1 MQALFLLGLL
11 SAYAHAQTIDFNREI
26 RPILSDR
33 CFTCHGPDAAERK
46 ANLRLDLESDAKRKA
61 ILPGNATS
69 SPLYQRITA
78 TNALRMPPAY
88 AGHKKLADREIA
100 LIERW
105 IREGAKWQSHWAF
118 TSPQKPAIPTTR
130 NTAWPRNNI
139 DRFLLAR
146 LEKEG
151 LAPSPEAS
159 KETLI
164 RRLSL
169 DITGLPPTPAELAA
183 FLADKS
189 PAAYENLVDR
199 LFASPHYGER
209 MAVDWL
215 DAARYADTHG
225 YQVDPEKE
233 MWAWRDWVVNAFN
246 RNQTFDQFTIDQMAG
261 DLLPNPTL
269 DQRIATGFHRNHR
282 VNTEAGSIAAE
293 FHVENI
299 VDRISTVGTVW
310 LGLTV
315 GCSRCHDHKFDPLTM
330 RDFYSLFAFFNNV
343 PEVGTGG
350 PRDGRGNLQPVMK
363 LPAPELEA
371 QLAAVQYKLTA
382 ARSELKSIE
391 TRLAPAQTAWESKAL
406 AHQPRWHT
414 LEARDLKSREGVLFE
429 KQNDGSYFASGP
441 KPDRDVITVTAQTH
455 LRDITAFRLELIPD
469 PRLPAGGSGRGPNG
483 RAVITLFEA
492 QQARLAEPSKL
503 RPLDLA
509 TATASYASPESV
521 LIRVLR
527 PMQQLTRGWS
537 VEPELDKPHSLV
549 LEPRQLTG
557 YAGGTAFTFK
567 IGNEYGAAHLLGRF
581 RLSVTDDPYPDFP
594 SEDVTAALRTAPA
607 ARTPEEQTLL
617 RRYYLQ
623 RQPER
628 RVINDTITRLNTQ
641 RTAIENKIPSTMI
654 MKEMGVPRDTFVLT
668 RGAYEKRAEKVTA
681 ATPAFLPPLPT
692 DAPKNRL
699 GLAQWLVS
707 PSNPLTARVMV
718 NRLWQMYFG
727 NGLVRTAEDFGSQ
740 GIPPTHPELLDY
752 LATEFVRSGWDRKAL
767 QKQIVMSAAY
777 RQSAKATPELLEKD
791 PENLLLARGA
801 RFRLPAETIRDQA
814 LAVAGLLQ
822 PKMGG
827 PPVKPY
833 QPDGLWEQLS
843 VIDDRKLYIRSTGD
857 DLWRRSLYTYWK
869 RTVPPPSMTT
879 FDAPTRE
886 FCVVK
891 RTRSSTPLQA
901 LALLNDETYVE
912 AARVLAQRMLREG
925 GPTPSAR
932 IAHGFRLATSR
943 TPSTAEIA
951 VLSAG
956 LERRLA
962 AYKQDSAAVTQLLAA
977 GEAPRD
983 ASLPQPELAAYTT
996 LAAVILNL
1004 DEVVT
1009 RQ

>member
-1 MQALFLLGLL
+1 MQALLLLALL
-11 SAYAHAQTIDFNREI
+11 SASAPSQTVDFNREI

-46 ANLRLDLESDAKRKA
+46 ANLRLDLEAEAKKKV
-61 ILPGNATS
+61 ILPGNAQS
-69 SPLYQRITA
+69 SELYKRIAA

-88 AGHKKLADREIA
+88 AGHKKLSDREIS

-105 IREGAKWQSHWAF
+105 IKEGAKWQSHWAY
-118 TSPQKPAIPTTR
+118 TAPQRPAIPVVR
-130 NTAWPRNNI
+130 HKAWPRNDI

-151 LAPSPEAS
+151 LLPSPEAP
-159 KETLI
+159 KQTLI

-169 DITGLPPTPAELAA
+169 DITGLPPTPAEVAA
-183 FLADKS
+183 FLADTS
-189 PAAYENLVDR
+189 PSAYEKLVDR
-199 LFASPHYGER
+199 LFASARYGER

-225 YQVDPEKE
+225 YQVDPQKE

-246 RNQTFDQFTIDQMAG
+246 RNQPFDRFTIDQMAG

-269 DQRIATGFHRNHR
+269 DQRVATGFHRNHR

-299 VDRISTVGTVW
+299 VDRISTIGTVW
-310 LGLTV
+310 MGLTV
-315 GCSRCHDHKFDPLTM
+315 GCARCHDHKFDPLTM

-363 LPAPELEA
+363 LPSPELES
-371 QLAAVQYKLTA
+371 QLAAIESKLAA
-382 ARSELKSIE
+382 ARAEMKAME
-391 TRLAPAQTAWESKAL
+391 AKLAPGQAEWESKRL
-406 AHQPRWHT
+406 SHQPHWRT
-414 LEARDLKSREGVLFE
+414 LEAGELQSREGVLFE
-429 KQNDGSYFASGP
+429 KQNDGSYFASGS
-441 KPDRDVITVTAQTH
+441 KPERDVITFSAETT
-455 LRDITAFRLELIPD
+455 LRNITAFRLELIPD
-469 PRLPAGGSGRGPNG
+469 PRLPGGGSGRGPNG

-492 QQARLAEPSKL
+492 QQARLTEPARL
-503 RPLDLA
+503 RSLDLA

-527 PMQQLTRGWS
+527 PMQQLSRGWS
-537 VEPELDKPHSLV
+537 VEPELNKPHSLV
-549 LEPRQLTG
+549 IEPRLLTG
-557 YAGGTAFTFK
+557 FAEGTRFTFK
-567 IGNEYGAAHLLGRF
+567 IGNEYGASHLLGRF
-581 RLSVTDDPYPDFP
+581 RLSVTDDPYPDYP
-594 SEDVTAALRTAPA
+594 SEEVIAALNTAPA
-607 ARTPEEQTLL
+607 NRTSEDATLL

-623 RQPER
+623 RRPER
-628 RVINDTITRLNTQ
+628 RAINDTVSRLSTQ
-641 RTAIENKIPSTMI
+641 RTAIDNKIPSTMV
-654 MKEMGVPRDTFVLT
+654 MKEMGIPRDTFVLL
-668 RGAYEKRAEKVTA
+668 RGAYEKRGDKVTA
-681 ATPAFLPPLPT
+681 ATPSFLPPLPA

-699 GLAQWLVS
+699 GLAQWLVT
-707 PSNPLTARVMV
+707 PSNPLTSRVMV

-752 LATEFVRSGWDRKAL
+752 LATQFVRSGWDMKAL

-777 RQSAKATPELLEKD
+777 RQSAKATPILLEKD
-791 PENLLLARGA
+791 PENHLMARGA
-801 RFRLPAETIRDQA
+801 RFRLPAEMIRDQA
-814 LAVAGLLQ
+814 LAIAGLLRFR
-822 PKMGG
+822 MGG

-843 VIDDRKLYIRSTGD
+843 VIDDKKLYDRSTGE

-891 RTRSSTPLQA
+891 RSRSSTPLQA

-912 AARVLAQRMLREG
+912 ASRVLAERMIREG
-925 GPTPSAR
+925 GATPSSR
-932 IAHGFRLATSR
+932 IAHGFRLATAR
-943 TPSTAEIA
+943 AARAEEIA

-956 LERRLA
+956 LERRVA
-962 AYKQDSAAVTQLLAA
+962 AYKQDSDAVRQLLAA

-983 ASLPQPELAAYTT
+983 ASLPQAELAAYTT
-996 LAAVILNL
+996 LASVLLNL